1 MIGAGDRVGA
11 EQRLT
16 VYLNTQHNEV
26 AVAKSKGIAAGRA
39 KRKQAVVPMSDVGNV
54 FGNEGSQDDS

>member
-1 MIGAGDRVGA
+1 MVGAGDRVGA
-11 EQRLT
+11 KQRLA
-16 VYLNTQHNEV
+16 VYLHAQHNEV
-26 AVAKSKGIAAGRA
+26 AVAKSKGIAPGCA